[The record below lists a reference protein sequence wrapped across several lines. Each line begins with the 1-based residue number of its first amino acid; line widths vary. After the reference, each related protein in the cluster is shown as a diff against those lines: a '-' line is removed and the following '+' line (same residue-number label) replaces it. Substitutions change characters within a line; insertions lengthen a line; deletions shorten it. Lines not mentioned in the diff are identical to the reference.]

1 MDWFIPSLHGFA
13 INLIAIISY
22 LDFARSGAK
31 GFKRLLA
38 FWIGMPLTL
47 LMKLVVRPD
56 PDLVLERKLS
66 ESLPDPE
73 GDIGVPEYV
82 RKEIRAIRQKR
93 LREERLAGEPGA
105 PPEADSGAETGD

>member
-1 MDWFIPSLHGFA
+1 MDWFIPSLLGFA
-13 INLIAIISY
+13 INLIAILSY
-22 LDFARSGAK
+22 LEFARSGAK
-31 GFKRLLA
+31 GFKRFLA

-56 PDLVLERKLS
+56 PDLVMERKLT

-93 LREERLAGEPGA
+93 LREGRLTGEAGPH
-105 PPEADSGAETGD
+105 PEADSGTESGD